1 MNIKPS
7 RNAKG
12 KDGLASWKVFD
23 NKNKVVGTFSA
34 RDETREREMNLV
46 AQAWIRDLRNDL
58 HDLKIKI
65 RDLTAGKEWQITDR
79 ASQAAMHI
87 QDAFEEL
94 GEIIH
99 HIKKGDKLR
108 ELLAKVEG
116 EK

>member
-34 RDETREREMNLV
+34 SANNTAEMNLV
-46 AQAWIRDLRNDL
+46 AQARIRDLRNDL

-65 RDLTAGKEWQITDR
+65 RDLTASKEWQITDR
-79 ASQAAMHI
+79 ASQAAMNI

-99 HIKKGDKLR
+99 HIKKG
-108 ELLAKVEG
+108 